1 MLAFKVLRDDLT
13 SLGLRAA
20 RHSRI
25 QYLVGKWTVPG
36 EPITENGESGGLY
49 VTPTRG
55 DANALKR
62 YFERKYGLTA
72 RVFSCEIGRILTRTS
87 CRIKTNKIKLI
98 QEII

>member
-1 MLAFKVLRDDLT
+1 LLAFKVLRDDLT

-20 RHSRI
+20 KHNRI
-25 QYLVGKWTVPG
+25 QYRINRWTIPHDS
-36 EPITENGESGGLY
+36 TSENGESGGLY
-49 VTPTRG
+49 VTPTCS

-72 RVFSCEIGRILTRTS
+72 RIFSCEIGRILKRTS
-87 CRIKTNKIKLI
+87 CRIKTDKVKLI